1 MLPKE
6 SSIRRTIQRERCK
19 NLPPLPKNAS
29 ELEVDGKWLETSNED
44 DWLIFDEC
52 VEGERVL
59 IYPSAQNLLHLSCS
73 KTWYGDVTFSVIP
86 PFFKQLYT
94 IHGEYLGSI
103 FPMVFCLLPKKSSA
117 TYTAVFSIIKDKMES
132 LGLNIEIQTFRS
144 DFETAAYSSMKS
156 LFPQLSIECC
166 FFHFGQANWRKIAE
180 LGLRT

>member
-1 MLPKE
+1 M
-6 SSIRRTIQRERCK
+6 
-19 NLPPLPKNAS
+19 
-29 ELEVDGKWLETSNED
+29 
-44 DWLIFDEC
+44 
-52 VEGERVL
+52 
-59 IYPSAQNLLHLSCS
+59 
-73 KTWYGDVTFSVIP
+73 TFSVTP

-180 LGLRT
+180 LGLHTKYAEDLDFSLQIPCLRHSRSFPPILSVMPSRKLNHFFLQRLKILPFTSNRRTLANIPLLMRVQMHCTLCV